1 MYRRLSW
8 AAAALI
14 LLPLAKDPLGAQ
26 GGELTVEIGGSTIRP
41 PAGVE
46 GNAARFLAAG
56 VRASRYSSGGSGI
69 FASILAG
76 RAMEDG
82 SGGDFFSAS
91 VEGEVWRSFGGGWAG
106 GVEVRGFGFEVVD
119 PFPYRAFGVEGGPVL
134 RFTSR
139 NLTARVSGVAGS
151 GRSETELIRYAEG
164 PVEKVEDELWRL
176 GAVAEVLAGSSRFM
190 AGISAGIHESL
201 GGTFRFG
208 GIRVL
213 AGGGGPAVEGRLD
226 VWRTPLGT
234 ETTGGL
240 AFIFPIDGWSL
251 RGFLG
256 RTEPDPLTLSEPG
269 GGAGGI
275 LLGRRLLG
283 ADPLPPAKPPLHE
296 ILTASG
302 GVARVR
308 VHLHPPRGTRQV
320 QVLGDFTLWEPIPL
334 QRGAA
339 EWSVELDIPE
349 GTHHFG
355 FLVDG
360 VWFLPVD
367 APDTVS
373 DEWGR
378 ENATLVIEGRN
389 P

>member
-1 MYRRLSW
+1 MFRRLTW
-8 AAAALI
+8 IAAALV
-14 LLPLAKDPLGAQ
+14 LLCVVKDPLSAQ

-56 VRASRYSSGGSGI
+56 VRASRHSAGGSGI
-69 FASILAG
+69 FASVLAG

-91 VEGEVWRSFGGGWAG
+91 VEGELWRKFGGGWAG
-106 GVEVRGFGFEVVD
+106 GVEVRSFGFEVVD
-119 PFPYRAFGVEGGPVL
+119 PFPYRALGVEGGPVL
-134 RFTSR
+134 RFSSP
-139 NLTARVSGVAGS
+139 NFTARLSGVAGS
-151 GRSETELIRYAEG
+151 GRSEAELIRYADG
-164 PVEKVEDELWRL
+164 PVEQVEDELWRL
-176 GAVAEVLAGSSRFM
+176 GAVAEVLAGSNRFM
-190 AGISAGIHESL
+190 AGLSAGIHESL

-213 AGGGGPAVEGRLD
+213 AGGRGPALEARLD

-240 AFIFPIDGWSL
+240 AFILPVDGWSL

-275 LLGRRLLG
+275 FLGWRLIG

-296 ILTASG
+296 ILVRSD

-308 VHLHPPRGTRQV
+308 LHVEPPRGAREV
-320 QVLGDFTLWEPIPL
+320 QVLGDFTLWEPVPL
-334 QRGAA
+334 QKDQD
-339 EWSVELDIPE
+339 EWAVELDILE

-360 VWFLPVD
+360 VWFLPAD
-367 APDTVS
+367 APDTVA

-378 ENATLVIEGRN
+378 ENATLVIEG
-389 P
+389 